1 LETGGQHRTKRE
13 LIREALRW
21 YIQDAEWRDW
31 PSRAE
36 TCAQRM
42 GIRSEEDGNRLV
54 EEHCRQKPGSKS
66 K

>member
-1 LETGGQHRTKRE
+1 
-13 LIREALRW
+13 LRW

-54 EEHCRQKPGSKS
+54 EEHCRQKRGSKS